1 MGLDDWMDAAL
12 KERKAQGMF
21 RELSLTKSKIDF
33 VSNDYLGL
41 ARSEELR
48 HQIHD
53 RYLSLKHPSNGST
66 GSRLLAGNSELAE
79 EVESKLA
86 SVFRSE
92 QTLLLGS
99 GYTANLAVLSCI
111 PQKGDTILYDELVH
125 ACMHDGA
132 RLSKADRHSFKH
144 NDLFDLENKLKQAKG
159 KTFIAIES
167 IYSMDGDE
175 CPLKEV
181 VVLAKTYGAHII
193 LDEAHSTGVYGK
205 NGSGY
210 AAMLG
215 LESEIAIR
223 IYTFGKAMGIH
234 GACIAGSKTLIS
246 YLVNFAR
253 PFIFSTAMSPH
264 SLVSIQ
270 CAFEFL
276 QKEELRQQQL
286 RSNIVFF
293 LQEYKDINHP
303 KIPSNSPIQS
313 VLKRGNDEVKRL
325 ASYLQ
330 QHSMDCRAIR
340 SPSVKPG
347 SERIRI
353 CLHAYNSQSE
363 IQKLIEALQ
372 SFR

>member
-1 MGLDDWMDAAL
+1 MALDDWMDAAL
-12 KERKAQGMF
+12 KERAAQGGL
-21 RELSLTKSKIDF
+21 RELTLSENKIDF

-41 ARSEELR
+41 ARSAQLS
-48 HQIHD
+48 QKIHEH
-53 RYLSLKHPSNGST
+53 YSSLKNPSNGST
-66 GSRLLAGNSELAE
+66 GSRLLTGNSELAQ
-79 EVESKLA
+79 EVEAKLA
-86 SVFRSE
+86 TIFRAE
-92 QTLLLGS
+92 QALLFGS
-99 GYTANLAVLSCI
+99 GYMANLAALSCI

-144 NDLFDLENKLKQAKG
+144 NDLSDLESKLKQTNG

-175 CPLKEV
+175 SPLKEIV
-181 VVLAKTYGAHII
+181 GLANRYQAHII

-223 IYTFGKAMGIH
+223 IYTFGKAMGVH
-234 GACIAGSKTLIS
+234 GACIVGSKALIS

-276 QKEELRQQQL
+276 QNELHLQKQL
-286 RSNIVFF
+286 RSNIHFF
-293 LQEYKDINHP
+293 LEEYKNVNHP
-303 KIPSNSPIQS
+303 KVQSNSSIQS
-313 VLKRGNDEVKRL
+313 ILVKGNNEVKKF
-325 ASYLQ
+325 ANHLQ
-330 QHSMDCRAIR
+330 HHELDCRAIR

-347 SERIRI
+347 SERVRI
-353 CLHAYNSQSE
+353 CLHSFNTEAD
-363 IQKLIEALQ
+363 IQKLIKALTE
-372 SFR
+372 FG